1 MSVMRPEGPESPR
14 SAGLTAEKQ
23 EKGQTRE
30 ARDRHTHRHTHI
42 RVGERLM
49 KGEMRGISQNEDQ
62 GVETRRRR
70 W

>member
-1 MSVMRPEGPESPR
+1 MSVMRPKGPESPR

-30 ARDRHTHRHTHI
+30 ARDRHTGRQTHI
-42 RVGERLM
+42 GVGERPM
-49 KGEMRGISQNEDQ
+49 KGETEMRGISQNEDQ
-62 GVETRRRR
+62 GVEVRR

>member
-1 MSVMRPEGPESPR
+1 MRPEGPESPR

-30 ARDRHTHRHTHI
+30 ARDGDTQRDTHTSGW
-42 RVGERLM
+42 GERLM
-49 KGEMRGISQNEDQ
+49 KGETEMRGISQNEDQ
-62 GVETRRRR
+62 GVEVRR